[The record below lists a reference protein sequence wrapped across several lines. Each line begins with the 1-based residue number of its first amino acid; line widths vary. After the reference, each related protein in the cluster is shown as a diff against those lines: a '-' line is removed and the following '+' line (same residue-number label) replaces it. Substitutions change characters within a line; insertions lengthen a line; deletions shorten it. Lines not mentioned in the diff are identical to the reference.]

1 MNRISKKSTI
11 CAILCMLC
19 CVIIFAGCG
28 KSNENV
34 KNQDSISYL
43 HADFAIDM
51 NNQNEVIGFSDHYF
65 IAKVVKEEKV
75 EYRDPV
81 VVETKSGTK
90 EVSIPYTHYTIRV
103 IKNIKGELPT
113 EENILLIKCGGRSKD
128 GQMILYENDQL
139 LVENS
144 TYIFAACVQ
153 PDGSLLISG
162 PNLSEIIDESKLS
175 SKEVKE
181 ETLGKYVEM
190 YKQEVKYDRERFE
203 YKK

>member
-1 MNRISKKSTI
+1 MNRISKKSMYYVV
-11 CAILCMLC
+11 LCMLSC
-19 CVIIFAGCG
+19 AMIFTGCG
-28 KSNENV
+28 KTKENATG
-34 KNQDSISYL
+34 QDSTGYI

-51 NNQNEVIGFSDHYF
+51 NNPNEVIGFSDHYF
-65 IAKVVKEEKV
+65 IAQVVKEEKV

-81 VVETKSGTK
+81 VVETKNGTK
-90 EVSIPYTHYTIRV
+90 EVSTPYTHYTIRV

-139 LVENS
+139 LIENS

>member
-28 KSNENV
+28 KYNENA

-51 NNQNEVIGFSDHYF
+51 NNPNEVIGFSDHYF
-65 IAKVVKEEKV
+65 IVQVVKEEKV

-81 VVETKSGTK
+81 VVETKNGTK
-90 EVSIPYTHYTIRV
+90 EVSTPYTHYTIRV

-128 GQMILYENDQL
+128 GQMILYENDQARFAR
-139 LVENS
+139 
-144 TYIFAACVQ
+144 IFRSCA
-153 PDGSLLISG
+153 
-162 PNLSEIIDESKLS
+162 
-175 SKEVKE
+175 
-181 ETLGKYVEM
+181 
-190 YKQEVKYDRERFE
+190 REQIGRAHV
-203 YKK
+203 

>member
-1 MNRISKKSTI
+1 MNRILKKSTI

-19 CVIIFAGCG
+19 CVIIFTGCG
-28 KSNENV
+28 KSNENA

-51 NNQNEVIGFSDHYF
+51 NNL
-65 IAKVVKEEKV
+65 KEEKV

-81 VVETKSGTK
+81 VVETKNGTK
-90 EVSIPYTHYTIRV
+90 EVSTPYTHYTIRV

-162 PNLSEIIDESKLS
+162 PNLSEIIDEPKLS